1 MDTQS
6 LKLEIIH
13 WLTELKDKT
22 ILEKIHAIKNEREEM
37 ELSRGKKMELDKRL
51 EK

>member
-22 ILEKIHAIKNEREEM
+22 ILEKIHAIKNERGNGIVE
-37 ELSRGKKMELDKRL
+37 RQKNGT
-51 EK
+51 